1 MAARAGQP
9 SAVPA
14 APIPQSTYRL
24 QLQPGFGFADAAGI
38 AGYLATL
45 GVTHAYLSP
54 ILQAAPGS
62 VHGYDVVDHSRVSA
76 DLGGEGA
83 FRDMVAQFRRHGLGV
98 IADIVPNHMAI
109 PIPESLNRQF
119 WSVLRD
125 GDGSPFAHWFDIDW
139 AAGGGRLLLPI
150 LAGPLAGCLGDLA
163 VGADGP
169 DGPVLRYQE
178 HVLPVRPGTEHL
190 PLPDLTAAQHYRLA
204 GWRSAATELNW
215 RRFFDVTSLI
225 AVRVEDEDVFAATH
239 GLLLRLM
246 DEGLIDGLRVDH
258 PDGLA
263 DPRGYLDRLAKA
275 TGGAWVVT
283 EKILTRT
290 EKLPQDWRCAGTT
303 GYDALGAVGGL
314 FLDPGG
320 AGPLTTAY
328 TRFTEGTPRFAD
340 VAETAK
346 RQVIRHNLAAEVY
359 RLTRLLTHARIPK
372 LTGLSFTDLHAVL
385 TELLTAFPVYR
396 AYVVPGEPPPTA
408 SAGFVAAAAASARH
422 RLPPRLRP
430 ALAVVAALALGKA
443 SGPGLGPSEGRSPGL
458 AGPGP
463 RDEVARAAGHRGVPG
478 HGVRGLGPGE
488 TERSPGL
495 AGPRPRDEVARAAG
509 HRGAPG
515 GRSPGLA
522 EFIVRFQ
529 QTCGPLMAKGVE
541 DTAFYR
547 WPRLA
552 ALNEVG
558 GDPGRLGLSTA
569 EFHAFAGRLA
579 RDWPA
584 TMTTL
589 STHDTK
595 RQEDVRARLAV
606 LAEIPEDWAA
616 EVARWRGLARS
627 LTGGQGPEP
636 SIEYLLWQTLVGA
649 WPVSSAR
656 IASYLVKAMREAKTR
671 TSWTDPDEGYE
682 SAALVFTEAVLGDPG
697 LTAAIAAFAAR
708 IAPDARVNSLGAKLV
723 QLTMPGVADV
733 YQGCELTGFS
743 LVDPDNRRPVYYSV
757 RWALLE
763 ALDAGSPAADLDA
776 EKLLVTSRALR
787 LRRDHPDWFC
797 GGYAPVTADGPA
809 AGHVAAFRRGDAI
822 IVATRLPIGLRQ
834 RGGWADTALDVPAG
848 RWQDVLTGAAHTGP
862 RPLLSDI
869 LGRGGGVRASS
880 ALRLPVAI
888 LIPADA

>member
-1 MAARAGQP
+1 
-9 SAVPA
+9 VPA
-14 APIPQSTYRL
+14 ASAPQSSYRL

-38 AGYLATL
+38 AAYLASL

-76 DLGGEGA
+76 DLGGESA
-83 FRDMVAQFRRHGLGV
+83 LRDMVAEFRRHGLGV

-125 GDGSPFAHWFDIDW
+125 GPGSPFAHWFDIDW
-139 AAGGGRLLLPI
+139 QTGGGRLLLPI
-150 LAGPLAGCLGDLA
+150 LARPLAGCLGDLR
-163 VGADGP
+163 VDADGP
-169 DGPVLRYQE
+169 DGPVLRYHE
-178 HVLPVRPGTEHL
+178 HVLPVRPGTERL

-204 GWRSAATELNW
+204 GWRAGATELNW

-225 AVRVEDEDVFAATH
+225 AIRVEDEDVFTATH
-239 GLLLRLM
+239 GLLLRLL

-275 TGGAWVVT
+275 TDGAWVVT
-283 EKILTRT
+283 EKILTGT
-290 EKLPQDWRCAGTT
+290 EKLPRDWRCSGTT

-314 FLDPGG
+314 FLDPAG
-320 AGPLTTAY
+320 AGPLTTTY

-346 RQVIRHNLAAEVY
+346 RQVIRHGLAAEVY
-359 RLTRLLTHARIPK
+359 HLTRLLTHARIPK

-396 AYVVPGEPPPTA
+396 AYVVPGEPPAAT

-430 ALAVVAALALGKA
+430 ALAVVAALVLGRA
-443 SGPGLGPSEGRSPGL
+443 TDAGRQ
-458 AGPGP
+458 
-463 RDEVARAAGHRGVPG
+463 HF
-478 HGVRGLGPGE
+478 
-488 TERSPGL
+488 
-495 AGPRPRDEVARAAG
+495 
-509 HRGAPG
+509 
-515 GRSPGLA
+515 

-529 QTCGPLMAKGVE
+529 QTCGPVMAKGVE

-558 GDPGRLGLSTA
+558 GDPGRLGLGTA

-606 LAEIPEDWAA
+606 LAEIPGDWAA
-616 EVARWRGLARS
+616 AVTGWHDLARS

-636 SIEYLLWQTLVGA
+636 STEYLLWQTLVGA
-649 WPVSSAR
+649 WPVSSGR
-656 IASYLVKAMREAKTR
+656 IANYLVKAMREAKTR

-682 SAALVFTEAVLGDPG
+682 SAALAFAEAVLGEPA
-697 LTAAIAAFAAR
+697 LTTAIAAFVGR
-708 IAPDARVNSLGAKLV
+708 IAPDARVNSLGTKLV

-743 LVDPDNRRPVYYSV
+743 LVDPDNRRPVRYSV
-757 RWALLE
+757 RWALLD

-787 LRRDHPDWFC
+787 LRRDHPDWFS
-797 GGYAPVTADGPA
+797 GGYAPVA
-809 AGHVAAFRRGDAI
+809 AGGQAAAHVVAFQRGHAI
-822 IVATRLPIGLRQ
+822 IVATRLPAGLRQ
-834 RGGWADTALDVPAG
+834 RGGWADTALDVPEG
-848 RWQDVLTGAAHTGP
+848 RWRDVLTGAAHHGP

-869 LGRGGGVRASS
+869 LGRGGGVRASFGRGGGVGADT

-888 LIPADA
+888 LIPAGE